1 MQVGR
6 LFTYGSLIIN
16 LKRLELLES
25 QKSSFSIFWIL
36 KVLKEQRTIKQQKTK
51 CRISHQRSSLEKGIH
66 KNFAKFTGKHL
77 CLSFTCEFCK
87 IFKITSG

>member
-6 LFTYGSLIIN
+6 LFTCGCLVIN
-16 LKRLELLES
+16 LKLLELLES

-36 KVLKEQRTIKQQKTK
+36 KVLKEQRTIKQQKAK
-51 CRISHQRSSLEKGIH
+51 CRISHKRSSLEKGIH
-66 KNFAKFTGKHL
+66 KNFANFTGKHL
-77 CLSFTCEFCK
+77 CLSFTCEFCE